1 MTIIISF
8 KFLLVVLV
16 IQGCLLFPFKEGL
29 LCPDIHN
36 LDRPLVFECNKMCKC
51 WSYCRNRVVQKGM
64 QYPLQLFKTIKK
76 GKVSH
81 SSSTMWSWRHHKPL
95 EFVLKRCYAIIGW
108 GVRALCAIPKG
119 TFLCEYTGELISDAE
134 ADRRESDAY
143 LFDLDCKVSSHVS
156 NAMPYCQSAVLSKY
170 RTQDGDLHKS
180 NDPEISPCEI

>member
-1 MTIIISF
+1 M
-8 KFLLVVLV
+8 
-16 IQGCLLFPFKEGL
+16 
-29 LCPDIHN
+29 
-36 LDRPLVFECNKMCKC
+36 
-51 WSYCRNRVVQKGM
+51 
-64 QYPLQLFKTIKK
+64 
-76 GKVSH
+76 
-81 SSSTMWSWRHHKPL
+81 
-95 EFVLKRCYAIIGW
+95 
-108 GVRALCAIPKG
+108 RALCAIPKG